1 MIVRSSF
8 LFKWYLLRRLPFHG
22 VLPNALPCHTDAN
35 YITKPYLPVMFS
47 MLAFS
52 IMAPKSTLECGGAG
66 SRDTDMGLE
75 AMVIF
80 IYFFELALVVCYNLS
95 GI

>member
-1 MIVRSSF
+1 MIVRSPF
-8 LFKWYLLRRLPFHG
+8 YFVWYLLRRLPFHG
-22 VLPNALPCHTDAN
+22 VLPIALPCHIDAD
-35 YITKPYLPVMFS
+35 YIIKPYLPVIFP

-75 AMVIF
+75 ATVI
-80 IYFFELALVVCYNLS
+80 LAC
-95 GI
+95 

>member
-8 LFKWYLLRRLPFHG
+8 NFMWYLLRRLPFHG
-22 VLPNALPCHTDAN
+22 VLPIALPCHTDAN
-35 YITKPYLPVMFS
+35 YITEPYLPVMFS

-66 SRDTDMGLE
+66 RRDTDMGVE
-75 AMVIF
+75 ATVI
-80 IYFFELALVVCYNLS
+80 LVCWF
-95 GI
+95 